1 MDKMIYKLANRI
13 QPETGYWET
22 DRSGAEGRNA
32 ESRNAEGRDA
42 EGRNAEGLDAEGR
55 NADYAGIGNPGEEE
69 KLDERL
75 KEDYRQSVLAAIRK
89 DRRMTKRKRL
99 RAAAACLAVL
109 TAATLLFSNEV
120 RAAIGRISYS
130 LSMALGLDSD
140 LATYKEVIHTSV
152 RDGGYIVTLQEA
164 VAAPEKLA
172 VSYTVER
179 EDGRAFSDGF
189 DLRRIFGLADSFE
202 LEDSLYINGIQ
213 AGQFR
218 KREQHFLDTQETVLG
233 GKIAYDL
240 AHTDLSGKNTYD
252 LRLYSGKGN
261 WNFRFQADGTDLYDD
276 TKQMALG
283 DCYCLPDGI
292 QVTLDTL
299 TVNELE
305 QRITMHIS
313 EGRDISGYV
322 ITLLAT
328 DEQGRTAEFYAADVQ
343 ASECVM
349 YAEENHFLAADAKKV
364 TVRMYAEELA
374 AAGPRTEQGQV
385 FQGTGEKILL
395 TPFES
400 VQQEAVWELTDLQ

>member
-13 QPETGYWET
+13 QPETGYRKT
-22 DRSGAEGRNA
+22 DGSGAEGRNT
-32 ESRNAEGRDA
+32 ECRD
-42 EGRNAEGLDAEGR
+42 
-55 NADYAGIGNPGEEE
+55 ADYAGIGNPGEEE

-89 DRRMTKRKRL
+89 DRRMAKRKRL

-109 TAATLLFSNEV
+109 TAATLLFRNEV

-140 LATYKEVIHTSV
+140 LAAYKEVIHTSV

-179 EDGRAFSDGF
+179 EDGRAFSDGV
-189 DLRRIFGLADSFE
+189 DLRRIFGHADSFE

-240 AHTDLSGKNTYD
+240 AHTDLSGENTYD

-261 WNFRFQADGTDLYDD
+261 WNFRFQADGTVLYAD

-283 DCYCLPDGI
+283 DCYCLPDGT

-313 EGRDISGYV
+313 EGGDISGYV

-400 VQQEAVWELTDLQ
+400 VQQEAVWELTNLQ